1 MNWLKRF
8 WRSWFGETYSERYT
22 RGWQYAQAA
31 IEAGPAFVR
40 MTEHNIDADCTFGH
54 RDGFTDG
61 ARDALFHYREQG
73 NESTDGNGS
82 VGAGPVG
89 FRAHEPDRARHE

>member
-1 MNWLKRF
+1 VNWLKRF

-40 MTEHNIDADCTFGH
+40 MTEHNIDADCTFGS

-61 ARDALFHYREQG
+61 ARDALFHYRGAEQ
-73 NESTDGNGS
+73 
-82 VGAGPVG
+82 
-89 FRAHEPDRARHE
+89 